1 MVHVNNDGHSDDDS
15 KYDIDDYN
23 GKMDSEGLLIITDQI
38 GLCSVLSPLFIVS
51 RLCLVCL
58 VPAFTIHALTRPSI
72 WCSD

>member
-51 RLCLVCL
+51 HVFGLSCACIYN
-58 VPAFTIHALTRPSI
+58 ACIN
-72 WCSD
+72 